1 MITAIL
7 LAAGA
12 SRRMGPANKLM
23 LSYKGKPMVL
33 HTLDALIAS
42 KIEHVVVVK
51 GHQPEAIDSIVGER
65 SVQMVHNPDWEK
77 GMTGSIQAGVGIAD
91 PGTRGYLICQGD
103 MPDIL
108 TSTYNILY
116 DEFHAL
122 NNEKQILLPAFKNK
136 RGNPVLFCSS
146 YRQEILTHREPEG
159 CRELV
164 KKYGSRVSLVEINDP
179 GILRDID
186 TPKEF
191 QLRNKR
197 WFS

>member
-23 LSYKGKPMVL
+23 LSYEGKPMLL
-33 HTLDALIAS
+33 HTLDALIES
-42 KIEHVVVVK
+42 KIERIIVVK
-51 GHQPEAIDSIVGER
+51 GHQPEAVEATIKDRTVR
-65 SVQMVHNPDWEK
+65 SVCNPDWER

-91 PGTRGYLICQGD
+91 LGSSGYMICQAD

-108 TSTYNILY
+108 TSTYNKLY
-116 DEFHAL
+116 DRFFKL
-122 NNEKQILLPAFKNK
+122 DSGQQILLPAFKKK
-136 RGNPVLFCSS
+136 RGNPVLFGRS
-146 YRQEILTHREPEG
+146 YRQEILRHTEPEG
-159 CRELV
+159 CRALV
-164 KKYGSRVSLVEINDP
+164 KKNSSRVSIVEVDDP

-197 WFS
+197 RFS